1 MKDLQSQFTAAVS
14 HKEANKHVKGT
25 EEKCKVLANKV
36 KEKMSKD
43 NKKDLGDKETLS
55 KDQPVEDVK
64 VRSYSYVYCF

>member
-1 MKDLQSQFTAAVS
+1 MKDLQSQFTAAIS
-14 HKEANKHVKGT
+14 HKEATKYVKET
-25 EEKCKVLANKV
+25 EEKCQVLANKA

-64 VRSYSYVYCF
+64 VCSYSYIYFF